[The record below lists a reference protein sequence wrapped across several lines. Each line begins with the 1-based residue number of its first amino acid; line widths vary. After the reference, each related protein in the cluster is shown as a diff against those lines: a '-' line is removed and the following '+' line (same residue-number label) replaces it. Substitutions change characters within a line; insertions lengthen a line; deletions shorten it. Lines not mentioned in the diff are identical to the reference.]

1 METAKIASN
10 SLGSNFTKNNKKT
23 NEKEKLNITLYLIS
37 KTISLLGSNIYNF
50 ALSLY
55 ILKVTGSGS
64 SFAINVLL
72 GMLPRIVLGP
82 FAGILA
88 DRVNRKKL
96 TVLFDI
102 LSGLI
107 VFSFLGLSSFYGLR
121 IIFIY
126 VTGFI
131 LSVINVFYDTSL
143 TSSLPNLVRD
153 EKLMKINSYTNLA
166 TSLSG
171 VLSPIL
177 AGVIYG
183 FVPINI
189 FLIVNGAS
197 FIFSSI
203 LEVFIDFNLNKTLE
217 AFSKAAMTFSVFKM
231 ELKEVLTFVK
241 EQEVMYSFLKY
252 VLMIN
257 LFLSASMGVV
267 YPYIIN
273 KVLGMSSAQYGT
285 FQGFYFI
292 GMIVCSIVI
301 GNQKE
306 KNKKVKSLAVSL
318 ATLGALLILIAVP
331 TIGFSL
337 FKIKPILMGY
347 NILLLFTL
355 GVILISINTPM
366 LVAMQRLTPEN
377 LRGRI
382 TGILGTLS
390 GGIAPLGII
399 LAGLLIDKLPPFIIL
414 SVSGVCIIIAAM
426 RMYKSKFE
434 NIF

>member
-1 METAKIASN
+1 METAKTAST
-10 SLGSNFTKNNKKT
+10 SRESNFTQNNKKI

-37 KTISLLGSNIYNF
+37 KIISLLGSNIYNF

-107 VFSFLGLSSFYGLR
+107 VFAFLGLSSFYGLR

-231 ELKEVLTFVK
+231 ELKEVLDFVK

-331 TIGFSL
+331 TMGFSI

-399 LAGLLIDKLPPFIIL
+399 LAGLLIDKLHPFIIL
-414 SVSGVCIIIAAM
+414 SVSGVCIIIASM
-426 RMYKSKFE
+426 KMYKSKFE

>member
-1 METAKIASN
+1 METAKTASN
-10 SLGSNFTKNNKKT
+10 SLESNFTQNNKKI

-64 SFAINVLL
+64 FFAINVLL

-107 VFSFLGLSSFYGLR
+107 VFAFLGLSSFYGLR
-121 IIFIY
+121 LIFIY

-231 ELKEVLTFVK
+231 ELKEVLDFVK

-331 TIGFSL
+331 TIGFSI

-347 NILLLFTL
+347 NISLLFTL

-382 TGILGTLS
+382 TGILGTLA
-390 GGIAPLGII
+390 GGITPLGII
-399 LAGLLIDKLPPFIIL
+399 LAGLLIDKLHPFIIL
-414 SVSGVCIIIAAM
+414 SVSGVCIIIAAI